1 MASTTIDASLMKVF
15 LTSTGYIA
23 LCSNQLGAD
32 DEADLFGSNGKIPP
46 RPLSDLIQD
55 MLADLQG
62 APEASDTLEIRH
74 LETELKSSLSYVQDA
89 LKRT

>member
-1 MASTTIDASLMKVF
+1 MASTTIDASLLKVF

-23 LCSNQLGAD
+23 LCSNQLGAA
-32 DEADLFGSNGKIPP
+32 DEAALFGSTGKIPP

-55 MLADLQG
+55 MLADLQS
-62 APEASDTLEIRH
+62 APEPSDTSEIRH

-89 LKRT
+89 FKRI